1 MYICFLLHVGKNFG
15 SKCKTRTLFSHS
27 SFPVRFMTPSFITFF
42 PVVVLV
48 ALLRIV
54 LFKIVIFC
62 VQMYFLFY
70 VMLFNFLLSGIYILE
85 APTFQTSSEVTKRF
99 YQIILFVQVITLKKI
114 FEKLHCLLGKI
125 MNNKQVIVYGLL
137 ESTNDLRSIFVG
149 HIHFKKLMK
158 FRKFIEIF
166 HCCLTRLRNKK

>member
-15 SKCKTRTLFSHS
+15 SKCKTRTLFSHR
-27 SFPVRFMTPSFITFF
+27 SFPARFMTPSFIALF

-70 VMLFNFLLSGIYILE
+70 VMLFNFLLSGIYIFQAL
-85 APTFQTSSEVTKRF
+85 TFKTSSEVTKRF
-99 YQIILFVQVITLKKI
+99 YQIILFFQVITPRKI

-137 ESTNDLRSIFVG
+137 ESTNDLRSIFVE
-149 HIHFKKLMK
+149 HIYFKKLMK
-158 FRKFIEIF
+158 LQKCVEIVQK
-166 HCCLTRLRNKK
+166 NKK